1 VTSYWLSEPAPPR
14 PVAVVDNPDVVVLGG
29 GVTGCSAALHLA
41 QAGLRVRLCEARQV
55 ATGASGRNGG
65 FALRGGAMPFDVAV
79 REFGAE
85 RALAFW
91 RETEAALRLMAEL
104 AGDAFRP
111 VGSYRLAVDEA
122 EAVELRREVE
132 ALWASGLEAE
142 WLDPLPERL
151 VTRYAAGFRHPPDG
165 ALHPARWVRR
175 LAGHAAAAGVEIRE
189 NERVTSV
196 EGLAPHVVIATDG
209 YGTGLLPELDAAIT
223 PTRGQVVAT
232 EPLDDVL
239 FPCPHYA
246 RHGYDYWHQL
256 PDRRL
261 VFGGHRDSS
270 PGTEET
276 DVEETTS
283 IVQSHI
289 DDAVEG
295 LIGYR
300 PAVAARW
307 AGVWGTTADERPL
320 VGPLAGRPGVWV
332 AAGYCGHGNVMGLM
346 CGSLVARAIK
356 GDRDPLLDLFDPAR
370 SGALGPER
378 L

>member
-1 VTSYWLSEPAPPR
+1 MASYWLRESPLTRSTAI
-14 PVAVVDNPDVVVLGG
+14 VDDPDVVVVGG

-41 QAGLRVRLCEARQV
+41 QAGLQVRLYEAREV

-65 FALRGGAMPFDVAV
+65 FALRGGAMPYDVAV
-79 REFGAE
+79 RDFGAE

-91 RETEAALRLMAEL
+91 RETEDSLTLMAQL

-111 VGSYRLAVDEA
+111 VGSYRLAVDEV

-132 ALWASGLEAE
+132 VLSASGLEVE
-142 WLDPLPERL
+142 WLDPLPEQL
-151 VTRYAAGFRHPPDG
+151 SGRYVAGFCHPPDG
-165 ALHPARWVRR
+165 ALQPARWVRR

-196 EGLAPHVVIATDG
+196 AGLAPIVVVATDG

-232 EPLDDVL
+232 KPLDTVL
-239 FPCPHYA
+239 YPCPHYA

-270 PGTEET
+270 LSTEWT
-276 DVEETTS
+276 DVEETTPV
-283 IVQSHI
+283 VQSHI
-289 DDAVEG
+289 DAAIEG
-295 LIGYR
+295 LVGYR
-300 PAVAARW
+300 PAVSARW
-307 AGVWGTTADERPL
+307 SGVWGTTNDERPL
-320 VGPLAGRPGVWV
+320 VGELHGRPGVWV

-346 CGSLVARAIK
+346 CGRLVARAIM
-356 GDRDPLLDLFDPAR
+356 GDRDRLLDLFDPAR
-370 SGALGPER
+370 FGAHGSE
-378 L
+378 

>member
-1 VTSYWLSEPAPPR
+1 MASYWLSEAAPVR
-14 PVAVVDNPDVVVLGG
+14 PLAVVDDPDVVVVGG

-41 QAGLRVRLCEARQV
+41 QAGLRVRLYEAREV

-65 FALRGGAMPFDVAV
+65 FALRGGAMPYDVAV
-79 REFGAE
+79 RDFGAE

-91 RETEAALRLMAEL
+91 RETEDALRLMTEL

-132 ALWASGLEAE
+132 ALRASGLEAE
-142 WLDPLPERL
+142 WLDPLPEQL
-151 VTRYAAGFRHPPDG
+151 VARYVAGFCHPPDG
-165 ALHPARWVRR
+165 ALQPARWVRR

-189 NERVTSV
+189 NERITSV
-196 EGLAPHVVIATDG
+196 DNLAPTVVIATDG

-232 EPLDDVL
+232 QPLEKL
-239 FPCPHYA
+239 LYPCPHYA

-256 PDRRL
+256 PDGRL

-270 PGTEET
+270 LGTEWT
-276 DVEETTS
+276 DVEETTP
-283 IVQSHI
+283 IVQSRI
-289 DDAVEG
+289 DDAIAG
-295 LIGYR
+295 LLGYR
-300 PAVAARW
+300 PVVAARW
-307 AGVWGTTADERPL
+307 AGVWGTTRDERPL
-320 VGPLAGRPGVWV
+320 VGPLDGRPGIWV

-346 CGSLVARAIK
+346 CGRLVARAIM
-356 GDRDPLLDLFDPAR
+356 GGRDPLLDLFDPGRAMT
-370 SGALGPER
+370 
-378 L
+378 